1 MKKEKKE
8 KKNLPTNISNKI
20 RKCIRISDV
29 ALKKCSCRQFIRH
42 IRDVSHGSLHLP
54 AVGFNFGGLA
64 IACLFS
70 QVKDV
75 SLVLH
80 ANEKA
85 PYKMEKE
92 GLFSP
97 LVL

>member
-8 KKNLPTNISNKI
+8 KKKNLPTNISNKI
-20 RKCIRISDV
+20 RKCILISDV

-54 AVGFNFGGLA
+54 AVGFNFGDL
-64 IACLFS
+64 ACLFS

-75 SLVLH
+75 GLVLRV
-80 ANEKA
+80 NEKA